1 MDLII
6 SVIFIVAGIGLIFI
20 TGRNYL
26 QSNIDVRDF
35 IITHYRNENMIINKI
50 SELNFTEK
58 LKYRVPFL
66 KYLNRNDLYST
77 ILNSP
82 KSYNRKV
89 ELTDKDGNEFT
100 KYVEIIVK
108 DRNVI
113 SFKEYDSYDI

>member
-1 MDLII
+1 VDLII
-6 SVIFIVAGIGLIFI
+6 SVLFIVAGIGLIFI

-77 ILNSP
+77 ISNSP

-89 ELTDKDGNEFT
+89 ELTE
-100 KYVEIIVK
+100 
-108 DRNVI
+108 
-113 SFKEYDSYDI
+113 